1 MTPPPVIEAHG
12 VRLRPFRAED
22 TADVVDGC
30 ADPLTQRFLSNLP
43 APYTE
48 TDARWWIDVGAPAA
62 WTGGGAAY
70 AVADPATDRLLGAVG
85 LNNPVPAR
93 GQLEIGYWMRPAARG
108 RGVATAATRA
118 LGEHAFAAGA
128 ARLELLTEPE
138 NGPSQRVALAAGF
151 RYEGLRRSA
160 GASREAG
167 RHDLLA
173 WVRLADDPPGP
184 AARLLPD
191 LPGGVLTDQVVALRR
206 LAPGDAELMYRL
218 HSRPE
223 VVANQAPPVP
233 PTREAI
239 ERRCLLAESGWLTG
253 DIARLLITDAAGGE
267 PAGSCGLSFTDAA
280 SGEASV
286 GYALLPDW
294 RGRGYATR
302 AVRLLAAWAF
312 GSAGVARV
320 VAGTVPDNGASHR
333 VLERAGF
340 HREGLQRGRLPGLD
354 GRRLDD
360 LTFALLPT
368 DLH

>member
-1 MTPPPVIEAHG
+1 MSLEQVVEAHG

-22 TADVVDGC
+22 VPDVVDGL
-30 ADPLTQRFLSNLP
+30 ADPVSQRFMTGLP
-43 APYTE
+43 SPYTE
-48 TDARWWIDVGAPAA
+48 VDARWWIDAGAPAA

-70 AVADPATDRLLGAVG
+70 AVADPATDRLLGTVG
-85 LNNPVPAR
+85 LSNPVPAR
-93 GQLEIGYWMRPAARG
+93 GQAEIGYWVRAAARG

-118 LGEHAFAAGA
+118 LAEHAFASGT
-128 ARLELLTEPE
+128 ARLELLTDAE

-151 RYEGLRRSA
+151 RYEGSRRSA
-160 GASREAG
+160 GSARDGG

-173 WVRLADDPPGP
+173 WVRLAGDPPGP

-191 LPGGVLTDQVVALRR
+191 LPDGVLTDQVVALRR
-206 LAPGDAELMYRL
+206 LAPGDAELMHRL

-239 ERRCLLAESGWLTG
+239 ERRCRLAESGWLTG
-253 DIARLLITDAAGGE
+253 EIARLLITDVSSGK
-267 PAGSCGLSFTDAA
+267 PVGSCGLSYTDVAG
-280 SGEASV
+280 GEASV

-312 GSAGVARV
+312 GAAGIARLA
-320 VAGTVPDNGASHR
+320 AGTVPDNIASHR
-333 VLERAGF
+333 VLERVGF
-340 HREGLQRGRLPGLD
+340 HSEGLQRGRLPGLA
-354 GRRLDD
+354 GTRLDD

-368 DLH
+368 DLR